1 MRRLAVAIAVT
12 ITSLVGGIAAFAPAA
27 HADSCVSV
35 HLNVNGQDVVNQTQC
50 LPGA

>member
-1 MRRLAVAIAVT
+1 MRRIIASAVLAAASLGG
-12 ITSLVGGIAAFAPAA
+12 SLVVFTPAA